1 MIARLD
7 VFLQYVYINTLYI
20 AIINGF
26 VKQFIYDDEIV
37 LNTLIFDCFE
47 VSL

>member
-1 MIARLD
+1 MVTCFD
-7 VFLQYVYINTLYI
+7 VFLKYIYINTLYI

-26 VKQFIYDDEIV
+26 IKQFIYDDEII
-37 LNTLIFDCFE
+37 LNTLIFDCFK